1 MLELGRISKLVIVN
15 KTDFGVYLA
24 EEPGSEDKVLLPKKQ
39 VPKGAKTG
47 DGIEVFI
54 YRDSKDRLISTVKK
68 PLITLDE
75 VGVLE
80 VKEITPIGAFLDM
93 GLERDLFLPY
103 HEMKKN
109 TAVGD
114 RILVKMYIDKSNR
127 LAATQWVKTENE
139 ALTRV
144 EGDAEFILRLIKER
158 GGYLPFNDKADS
170 QVIKR
175 ECRMSKNAFKK
186 GVGHLMKAGRVE
198 IKEDSIVLKEEGK

>member
-1 MLELGRISKLVIVN
+1 MLELGKIQKLIIIN

-24 EEPGSEDKVLLPKKQ
+24 EEKNSEEKVLLPKKQ
-39 VPKGAKTG
+39 VPEGAKTG
-47 DGIEVFI
+47 DAIEVFI

-68 PLITLDE
+68 PLITVDE
-75 VGVLE
+75 VGILE
-80 VKEITPIGAFLDM
+80 VKEINRIGAFLDM

-114 RILVKMYIDKSNR
+114 RIMVKMYVDKSSR
-127 LAATQWVKTENE
+127 LAATQWVSTEND

-144 EGDAEFILRLIKER
+144 EKDADFILRIIEER
-158 GGYLPFNDKADS
+158 GGRLPFNDKADTE
-170 QVIKR
+170 VIKR

-186 GVGHLMKAGRVE
+186 GVGHLLKDGKIV
-198 IKEDSIVLKEEGK
+198 ILEDSIELRR